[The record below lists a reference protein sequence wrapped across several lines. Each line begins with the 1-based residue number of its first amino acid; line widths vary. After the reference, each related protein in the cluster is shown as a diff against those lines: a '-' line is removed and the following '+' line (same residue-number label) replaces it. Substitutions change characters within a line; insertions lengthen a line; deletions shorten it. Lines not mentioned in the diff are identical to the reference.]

1 LNQNNQSILITG
13 ATGFVGSRLVNF
25 LSAQFPEME
34 LRLAVR
40 RRPDELQVPDVLPAG
55 SIEVVGDINPRT
67 NWTDALV
74 GVDVVIHLAARV
86 HVMNDVY
93 RNANTLATIHLAE
106 EAAKAGVKR
115 FIYLSSIKVNGEET
129 SFGQSY
135 SEDSVPRPIDPYGV
149 SKWEAELG
157 LEKVCEQTGMQF
169 VIIRPPLIYGPG
181 VKANFQKLMG
191 LVSKGLPLPLG
202 AVHNQRS
209 MLALDNLVSFIS
221 EATSNPLAANKRFLL
236 SDGEDVSTTQLL
248 KLLAKG
254 MGKSFWLIPIPAF
267 ILRRAAQVLG
277 ASAAADRL
285 LGSLQ
290 IDSSKAR
297 QLLQWQPPLSVE
309 EGQVLHHS

>member
-1 LNQNNQSILITG
+1 
-13 ATGFVGSRLVNF
+13 
-25 LSAQFPEME
+25 ME

-40 RRPDELQVPDVLPAG
+40 HRPDELQVPSVLPTA
-55 SIEVVGDINPRT
+55 SIEVVGDINPHT
-67 NWTDALV
+67 NWTNSLI

-86 HVMNDVY
+86 HVMNDVALDPLEEY

-129 SFGQSY
+129 NLGQSY
-135 SEDSVPRPIDPYGV
+135 SEDSTPAPIDPYGV

-157 LEKVCEQTGMQF
+157 LEKICAQTGMEF

-181 VKANFQKLMG
+181 VKANFQKLMR
-191 LVSKGLPLPLG
+191 LVAQGLPLPLG

-209 MLALDNLVSFIS
+209 MLALDNLVGFIA
-221 EATSNPLAANKRFLL
+221 EVMKNPLAANQRFLL
-236 SDGEDVSTTQLL
+236 SDGEDISTSQLL
-248 KLLAKG
+248 KLIAKG
-254 MGKSFWLIPIPAF
+254 MGKSIWLLPVPAF
-267 ILRRAAQVLG
+267 FLRAAAQVLS
-277 ASAAADRL
+277 ASSAADRL

-309 EGQVLHHS
+309 EGIAIAAQAYLKNS

>member
-1 LNQNNQSILITG
+1 
-13 ATGFVGSRLVNF
+13 
-25 LSAQFPEME
+25 ME

-40 RRPDELQVPDVLPAG
+40 HRPDELQVPSVLPTA
-55 SIEVVGDINPRT
+55 SIEVVGDINPHT
-67 NWTDALV
+67 NWTNSLI

-86 HVMNDVY
+86 HVMNDVALDPLEEY

-129 SFGQSY
+129 NLGQSY
-135 SEDSVPRPIDPYGV
+135 SEDSTPVPIDPYGV

-157 LEKVCEQTGMQF
+157 LEKICAQTGMEF

-181 VKANFQKLMG
+181 VKANFQKLMR
-191 LVSKGLPLPLG
+191 LVAQGLPLPLG

-209 MLALDNLVSFIS
+209 MLALDNLVGFIA
-221 EATSNPLAANKRFLL
+221 EVMKNPLAANQRFLL
-236 SDGEDVSTTQLL
+236 SDGEDISTSQLL
-248 KLLAKG
+248 KLIAKG
-254 MGKSFWLIPIPAF
+254 MGKSICLLPVPAF
-267 ILRRAAQVLG
+267 VLRAAAQVLG
-277 ASAAADRL
+277 ASSAADRL

-309 EGQVLHHS
+309 EGIAIAAQAYLKNS